1 MRVLQVIAGAEH
13 GGAESYFV
21 RLTLAL
27 ARAGIDQRV
36 AMRRNRARAAR
47 LRAGGL
53 EPVEM
58 AFGGALDFATGPRL
72 RRLAAAWRP
81 DAVVTWMNRASRL
94 SPRGPHVR
102 LGRLGGYYDLKYYRR
117 CDHLIGITPNIVDYL
132 VAEGWPAER
141 AHYVPNFVTL
151 DRMAPLQ
158 RQALDTPPEAPL
170 ILALGRHH
178 VNKAFDVLLRALARV
193 PGAVL
198 WLAGDGPER
207 PSLERL
213 ADELGVRARVR
224 FLGWRE
230 DVAAL
235 FATADLCVF
244 PSRHEPFG
252 TVALEAWAAGVP
264 LVATSAAGP
273 AGLLTDGDDGLLVPV
288 DEPEALAAAIQRLI
302 DDDALRG
309 RLAAAGQRR
318 WRAGFTEN
326 AVIARWRELLERVRA

>member
-1 MRVLQVIAGAEH
+1 MRLLQVIAGAEH

-27 ARAGIDQRV
+27 ARAGIGQRV
-36 AMRRNRARAAR
+36 AMRHNRARAAR

-58 AFGGALDFATGPRL
+58 GFGGALDFATGRRL

-81 DAVVTWMNRASRL
+81 HAVVTWMNRASRL
-94 SPRGPHVR
+94 SPRGPFVR

-117 CDHLIGITPNIVDYL
+117 CDHLIGITPDIVAYL
-132 VAEGWPAER
+132 VAQGWPAER
-141 AHYVPNFVTL
+141 AHYLPNFVAL
-151 DRMAPLQ
+151 DQAPPIE
-158 RQALDTPPEAPL
+158 RQTLDTPPEAPL

-178 VNKAFDVLLRALARV
+178 ANKAFDVLLHALARV

-198 WLAGDGPER
+198 WLAGEGPER

-213 ADELGVRARVR
+213 ADELGVRSRVR

-235 FATADLCVF
+235 LAAADLCVI

-252 TVALEAWAAGVP
+252 NVALEAWASGVP
-264 LVATSAAGP
+264 LVAAAAAGP
-273 AGLLTDGDDGLLVPV
+273 AGLLNDGDDGLLVPV
-288 DEPEALAAAIQRLI
+288 DEPEALAVAIQRLVG
-302 DDDALRG
+302 DDALRG